1 MQVEQIDREAGA
13 DFMGSIPAFYG
24 QEQPM
29 RDGLHDTS
37 LIVQALARHRHQ
49 ARAEQAAELAKYK
62 ALAETLAGALGEA
75 ITWNSHD
82 DEGVPAVWLDQADEA
97 LLQYKET
104 SDETSN

>member
-37 LIVQALARHRHQ
+37 LIVQAFARHRYQ
-49 ARAEQAAELAKYK
+49 VRSEVV
-62 ALAETLAGALGEA
+62 GEIVA
-75 ITWNSHD
+75 WLRENITPHND
-82 DEGVPAVWLDQADEA
+82 IDEWADEIEDKFGTPNVA
-97 LLQYKET
+97 
-104 SDETSN
+104 D